1 MDNGRKVSEYT
12 GGYVDEFVDEWIMD
26 GWLVYVW
33 MDGFVNEWTVGLWTE
48 ASECESGYIVDG
60 WSMDM

>member
-48 ASECESGYIVDG
+48 ASECESG
-60 WSMDM
+60 